1 MGKRRKRLTMARY
14 AKKYATKRAALGFD
28 TRKVESKLVEID
40 MVTGEEIKEDDTV
53 QVITNST
60 PKEPER
66 ETIPPWNPEPELQ
79 TIQIEEPKVE
89 VPPPV
94 EAKKPT
100 RKRTNEKNNCKKD
113 HNHKKNRDKEDRRVT
128 RVEVPKCFVKFET
141 IY

>member
-1 MGKRRKRLTMARY
+1 MGKRRKRMTMARY

-60 PKEPER
+60 PKEPEG
-66 ETIPPWNPEPELQ
+66 ETTPPWNPEPELQ

-94 EAKKPT
+94 EAKKTT
-100 RKRTNEKNNCKKD
+100 RKRATRKTTAKKTTTTKRTAT
-113 HNHKKNRDKEDRRVT
+113 KKTE
-128 RVEVPKCFVKFET
+128 E
-141 IY
+141 

>member
-1 MGKRRKRLTMARY
+1 MGKRRKRMTMARY

-60 PKEPER
+60 PKEPEK
-66 ETIPPWNPEPELQ
+66 ETTPPWNPEPELQ

-100 RKRTNEKNNCKKD
+100 RKRTTRKTTAKKTTTTKRTAT
-113 HNHKKNRDKEDRRVT
+113 KKTE
-128 RVEVPKCFVKFET
+128 E
-141 IY
+141 

>member
-100 RKRTNEKNNCKKD
+100 RKRTTRKTTAKKTTTTKRTAT
-113 HNHKKNRDKEDRRVT
+113 KKTE
-128 RVEVPKCFVKFET
+128 E
-141 IY
+141 